1 MAETCNGASAGGK
14 MKEHEPVVIL
24 ADRREHGL
32 QKGDVGAIVHV
43 YGDGEAYEVEFVSGN
58 GQTVAVLTLAASEIR
73 SLAKTEILHVRELA
87 SA

>member
-1 MAETCNGASAGGK
+1 

-24 ADRREHGL
+24 ADRQEHGL
-32 QKGDVGAIVHV
+32 QKGDIGAVVHV

-58 GQTVAVLTLAASEIR
+58 GQTVAVLTLAAPEIR
-73 SLAKTEILHVRELA
+73 PLEKTDILHVRELT